1 MSGTLGRV
9 LFDECV
15 PRKLMREL
23 PDVGASHAITEG
35 WAGHR
40 NGMLL
45 RAMVAG
51 GFHTLITVDR
61 NLAFQQNV
69 AASGIAVIVL
79 HAKSNRAGPHTVDPR
94 LAGADRKY
102 QHGRSRAYRH
112 LKDDA
117 ATDGRRSTVR
127 MDHRNLDAAKSAL
140 RDNWPRHQR
149 HPYARIR
156 SRRLILTYRVRLVST
171 DGKELSRTHFP
182 IRLSSSLPFVAEVN
196 QDGAVYNALHRA
208 HPASATAPSAAAPL

>member
-79 HAKSNRAGPHTVDPR
+79 HAKSNRVPDLIPLIPALLER
-94 LAGADRKY
+94 IA
-102 QHGRSRAYRH
+102 SI
-112 LKDDA
+112 
-117 ATDGRRSTVR
+117 ST
-127 MDHRNLDAAKSAL
+127 
-140 RDNWPRHQR
+140 
-149 HPYARIR
+149 
-156 SRRLILTYRVRLVST
+156 
-171 DGKELSRTHFP
+171 GE
-182 IRLSSSLPFVAEVN
+182 VAHI
-196 QDGAVYNALHRA
+196 GI
-208 HPASATAPSAAAPL
+208 